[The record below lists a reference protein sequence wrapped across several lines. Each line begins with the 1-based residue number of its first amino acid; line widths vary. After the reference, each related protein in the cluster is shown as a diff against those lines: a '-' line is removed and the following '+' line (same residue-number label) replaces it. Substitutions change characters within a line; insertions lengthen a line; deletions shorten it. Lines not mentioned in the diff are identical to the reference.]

1 MQDYASQIRNLFEDD
16 SFPPIVAFSGK
27 WGIGKTYFTVK
38 TLIPKLQA
46 LYVPKI
52 LYLSLLGISSL
63 DDFKDLLVSKRYL
76 EEKYDKKSTSKLF
89 SILKPVTKLVDGKN
103 IVSELIQNST
113 GAINHYLLNNI
124 SERVFV
130 IDDLERL
137 DDEKL
142 QKDIIGECLRLTENK
157 NKFLYVTDVEKLELD
172 PSFTEKAFSETIP
185 FNPTAEDIF
194 LSLKP
199 NLLKLAKDQNQI
211 VTLIEENRL
220 TNLRVLKRCFKRI
233 ESILSYLEQFPQI
246 DYELTKSKIINDAI
260 YISKKYYVDNNPEM
274 IDGDDSYENTRL
286 RINRSFIL
294 NDKFVSYM
302 TGKQMDF
309 KKVFHVDQL
318 PNNGSPLDKI
328 LHNPI
333 YTLNEEDFD
342 LGVKAL
348 KKYILCKENVVVQ
361 KFFECTDYHDFLVKY
376 EYIDK
381 DERITIDKID
391 LIASSKKFSDN
402 EGAIS
407 RQIHEKE
414 YEHLL
419 EKYLNQIY
427 EDEKS
432 QELARIVQEMK
443 VSFKDSSLYTNH
455 KYKTKPILHEIKID
469 TFIELIDGW
478 KARDIGYF
486 ASFINGRYEFHHAS
500 AHLGV
505 EEKVITEL
513 LEYLKTYQITLP
525 KSPKRGNIRF
535 VINALNKVLASF
547 D

>member
-1 MQDYASQIRNLFEDD
+1 MQDYASQIRELFEDD

-46 LYVPKI
+46 LYEPKI
-52 LYLSLLGISSL
+52 LYLSLLGTSSL

-76 EEKYDKKSTSKLF
+76 EEKYDKRSTSKLF

-157 NKFLYVTDVEKLELD
+157 NKFLFVTDVEKLEFD
-172 PSFTEKAFSETIP
+172 PSFTEKAFSETVP

-199 NLLKLAKDQNQI
+199 NLLKLAKDQDQI
-211 VTLIEENRL
+211 VDLIEKNKL
-220 TNLRVLKRCFKRI
+220 TNLRVLKRCLKRI
-233 ESILSYLEQFPQI
+233 ESILSYLEQLPQI
-246 DYELTKSKIINDAI
+246 DYDLTKSKIINDAI

-274 IDGDDSYENTRL
+274 IDGDDSHENTRL
-286 RINRSFIL
+286 RIHKSFVL
-294 NDKFVSYM
+294 NDMFVSYI
-302 TGKQMDF
+302 TGKQMDLTN
-309 KKVFHVDQL
+309 VFHVDQL
-318 PNNGSPLDKI
+318 PKNGSPLDKF

-348 KKYILCKENVVVQ
+348 KSYILNETRVAVQ

-376 EYIDK
+376 EYIEK
-381 DERITIDKID
+381 DERITIEKID
-391 LIASSKKFSDN
+391 LIASSKKFVDV
-402 EGAIS
+402 GGTRTGKID
-407 RQIHEKE
+407 EKE
-414 YEHLL
+414 YELL
-419 EKYLNQIY
+419 LNKYLDLIY
-427 EDEKS
+427 EEEKS
-432 QELARIVQEMK
+432 QEIAKITQEMK
-443 VSFKDSSLYTNH
+443 VSFKDSSLYTNQ
-455 KYKTKPILHEIKID
+455 KFKTKPILHEIKID

-486 ASFINGRYEFHHAS
+486 TSFINSRYEFHHAS
-500 AHLGV
+500 AHFGV
-505 EEKVITEL
+505 EGKVIAEL
-513 LEYLKTYQITLP
+513 LEHLKQYQMTLP
-525 KSPKRGNIRF
+525 KSPKRGNITF
-535 VINALNKVLASF
+535 LINALNKVLTNF
-547 D
+547 N